1 MVPTVG
7 SRAGIDRA
15 GQDLIKFPPPPEAV
29 AAVRDYRMFR
39 ASALNECIDRVT
51 KAELPTHSLLSA
63 RTKRLHSIRRKLY
76 QHSAR
81 EYPIQLSRMYDLIG
95 LRVVCDHFDEA
106 LRFSERLGQQGSR
119 VNNYVESP
127 QATGYRAIHHIL
139 KIRQSLSPDHPRPTT
154 FAFEVQVRTYH
165 QNQWAIWS
173 ESYGE
178 EVKAGRAPGEIRERL
193 LRLSRTIGQWEESH
207 QAHRQDDLPPRPTSG
222 EHNMARIRRQ
232 TSGEPDVT
240 LFDLR
245 HWGSAFAELFRWEIE
260 DDHDADTLLLFGSA
274 DPDGL
279 LKLLK
284 VTHQSQFGR
293 VRVPA
298 DIEANASLRFRF
310 DE

>member
-1 MVPTVG
+1 MG
-7 SRAGIDRA
+7 SRARIDRI
-15 GQDLIKFPPPPEAV
+15 GQDIIKVPLPLGAV
-29 AAVRDYRMFR
+29 AGIRDYRMFR
-39 ASALNECIDRVT
+39 ASALNECIDRVI
-51 KAELPTHSLLSA
+51 KAGLPTHSLLSA
-63 RTKRLHSIRRKLY
+63 RTKRLHSIRRKLF
-76 QHSAR
+76 QHCAR
-81 EYPIQLSRMYDLIG
+81 EHPIQLSRMYDLIG

-106 LRFSERLGQQGSR
+106 MRFSERLGKQGSR

-139 KIRQSLSPDHPRPTT
+139 KIRQSLSPDHSHPAT

-173 ESYGE
+173 ESHGE
-178 EVKAGRAPGEIRERL
+178 EVKAGRAPEDVRRHL
-193 LRLSRTIGQWEESH
+193 LRLSHVIGQWEESNPTR
-207 QAHRQDDLPPRPTSG
+207 RQDDLPPRPASG
-222 EHNMARIRRQ
+222 EHNLAMIRRQ
-232 TSGEPDVT
+232 PSGKFDVT
-240 LFDLR
+240 VFDLR
-245 HWGSAFAELFRWEIE
+245 RWSAAFMELFRWEIE
-260 DDHDADTLLLFGSA
+260 DNHDADTLLLFGSA

-298 DIEANASLRFRF
+298 DVEANASLRFQF